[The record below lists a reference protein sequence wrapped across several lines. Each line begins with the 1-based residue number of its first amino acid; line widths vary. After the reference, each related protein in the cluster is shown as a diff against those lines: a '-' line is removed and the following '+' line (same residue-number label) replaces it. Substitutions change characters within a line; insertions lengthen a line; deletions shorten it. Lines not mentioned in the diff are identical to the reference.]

1 MSAKYGLI
9 FISLFTFFTGCS
21 TSSDEKSESEYD
33 DGTFVIEEEDLSKVN
48 SNTLYI
54 EVDSLR
60 NDAFESETL
69 KLDFSTRIVT
79 DLEANGVVLNT
90 DLKKDVLKS
99 ISEAKNS
106 VYSNRTFNNEDSML
120 QYDSDIAT
128 LIASLEELSKS
139 VDNFDNYEKPAR
151 LLDRIKDTSTRDLM
165 LRGYY
170 NQSAFKWNKL
180 VRDYKSKVEKENP
193 TLKVVEVKYF
203 YGQEPII

>member
-9 FISLFTFFTGCS
+9 FISLFTFFISCS
-21 TSSDEKSESEYD
+21 TSSDEKSDSEYD
-33 DGTFVIEEEDLSKVN
+33 DSTFVIEEEDLSTVN

-54 EVDSLR
+54 EIDSLR

-69 KLDFSTRIVT
+69 KLDFSTRIVS

-90 DLKKDVLKS
+90 DLKKDVLNS

-120 QYDSDIAT
+120 QYDSDVAT

-180 VRDYKSKVEKENP
+180 VREYKSKVEKENP
-193 TLKVVEVKYF
+193 SLKIAEVKYF
-203 YGQEPII
+203 YGQEPLI